1 MRMAARCLGPG
12 GRSMLVRIVATWH
25 LGLAGLLALG
35 AAPALAQ
42 SFPARPLR
50 LVVGYPTGGPYDPIS
65 RTLGQKMA
73 EFLGQPV
80 VVDFRPGAAGAIGAD
95 HVAKSAPDGYTMLFM
110 GPAFMIAPSVAKLPY
125 DTLKDFAA
133 IGQVATG
140 YDLLVV
146 NPALPVR
153 SVKEL
158 IALAKRNPGKL
169 TYASSGTGGPLHL
182 LAELFKINT
191 GIDMLHVPYKGAGPA
206 VTDVIGGHVDLMFI
220 GITAAIPH
228 LKSGKLR
235 GLAIS
240 ADRRVASLP
249 EVPTMTEAGLAKSGT
264 DPATGL
270 LAPSA
275 TPKEV
280 IALLNGAL
288 VKALQSAE
296 IKERFDAML
305 IAPRPGTPEAFSALM
320 RNQIAVWAK
329 VARRAGVT
337 PE

>member
-1 MRMAARCLGPG
+1 MIVSTPRRMLLVASFAAC
-12 GRSMLVRIVATWH
+12 
-25 LGLAGLLALG
+25 AGQ
-35 AAPALAQ
+35 ALAQ
-42 SFPARPLR
+42 SFPARPVR
-50 LVVGYPTGGPYDPIS
+50 IVVGYPTGGPYDPIS
-65 RTLGQKMA
+65 RTIGQKMA

-80 VVDFRPGAAGAIGAD
+80 IVDFRPGAAGAIGAD
-95 HVAKSAPDGYTMLFM
+95 HVARAAPDGYTMLFM
-110 GPAFMIAPSVAKLPY
+110 GSAFMIAPSVAKLPY
-125 DTLKDFAA
+125 DTLKDFTA

-140 YDLLVV
+140 YDLLVA

-206 VTDVIGGHVDLMFI
+206 VTDVMGGHVDLMFI
-220 GITAAIPH
+220 GITAAVPH

-235 GLAIS
+235 GLAIG
-240 ADRRVASLP
+240 AEQRVAKLP
-249 EVPTMTEAGLAKSGT
+249 DVPTMTEAGLAKSGT

-270 LAPSA
+270 LAPAA
-275 TPKEV
+275 TPKEIV
-280 IALLNGAL
+280 ALLNGAL
-288 VKALQSAE
+288 GKALRTAE

-305 IAPRPGTPEAFSALM
+305 IDPRPGTPDAFAALM
-320 RNQIAVWAK
+320 RDQIAIWAK
-329 VARRAGVT
+329 VAKSAGVK